1 MAYEGLPEDLSALSD
16 DELSALEE
24 AAVAAF
30 DEIAAQEEV
39 TPDSLAQADALAN
52 DIDAIRAERA
62 NREAMALENSARRE
76 ALQARVH
83 GTPESPGS
91 PDAAPE
97 GNAEFAAQE
106 PETVVTETPAV
117 STTAE
122 IPEKEEAAVTASTP
136 EPHYSPA
143 RTTPREAVAKR
154 KINVSLSNIAA
165 RAPEVN
171 GPRHSAESVMVATAD
186 IPGMAQG
193 ARLTDMRSLVQAMQA
208 RVKTVGVTQRG
219 DDAPRYSVATLDR
232 KFRHVIDREASPEKI
247 SEVLTAAS
255 DVESLVAAGGWCAPS
270 EISYD
275 LFNIVCEDGM
285 LDLPTVGINRGGIRF
300 PVSPDFSSL
309 SGNPALWTWTE
320 TQDIAAVTGTAQSG
334 TKTCGR
340 VPCPTFTEERLECD
354 GVCLTV
360 GNLMDDAY
368 PELIENH
375 TRLLFAFNA
384 HKMNLRRIQKLL
396 SASVAVSGFTGLGA
410 TGDSV
415 VNNVLGALAIQ
426 ATDYRAKFAMCQDA
440 ILEVVLPFWVLEM
453 MRSDLRRRN
462 GIELISVADVYIM
475 DLFDALNIRIQFVGD
490 WQLRTT
496 GFPGAS
502 AGLLTWPTQVQALM
516 FAPGTFVLG
525 QGLQLNLG
533 VIRDSVLNA
542 TNDYTAAWME
552 ECWLVAKLG
561 HESRLITINVCANGR
576 TGANDLT
583 ACGV

>member
-1 MAYEGLPEDLSALSD
+1 MAGYEGLPEDLSALSD

-30 DEIAAQEEV
+30 DEIAESDDV
-39 TPDSLAQADALAN
+39 TPESLAAADQIAN
-52 DIDAIRAERA
+52 DIDALRAEASR
-62 NREAMALENSARRE
+62 RQEMALENAARRE
-76 ALQARVH
+76 ELRGRVH
-83 GTPESPGS
+83 GTQPSGPEVEASAETTQTFAS
-91 PDAAPE
+91 EEDTEEPDPEGESVTENTQDIPEKAVTAAAPE
-97 GNAEFAAQE
+97 
-106 PETVVTETPAV
+106 
-117 STTAE
+117 
-122 IPEKEEAAVTASTP
+122 
-136 EPHYSPA
+136 HYSPA
-143 RTTPREAVAKR
+143 QTTPREAVAKR
-154 KINVSLSNIAA
+154 KLNLSLSGIQS
-165 RAPEVN
+165 RAPQVTT
-171 GPRHSAESVMVATAD
+171 PRNSSEAVLVATAD
-186 IPGMAQG
+186 IPGLAQG
-193 ARLTDMRSLVQAMQA
+193 ARLENMAGLVQAMQS
-208 RVKTVGVTQRG
+208 RVKTVGITARG
-219 DDAPRYSVATLDR
+219 DDAPRYSVATLNR
-232 KFRHVIDREASPEKI
+232 QFKHLVDREASPQQI
-247 SEVLTAAS
+247 SDVLTAAS
-255 DVESLVAAGGWCAPS
+255 DPQALVAAGGWCSPS

-275 LFNIVCEDGM
+275 LFNVVCEDGM
-285 LDLPTVGINRGGIRF
+285 LDLPTVGVNRGGIRF
-300 PVSPDFSSL
+300 PISPDFSSL
-309 SGNPALWTWTE
+309 SGNPAMWSWTE

-340 VPCPTFTEERLECD
+340 VPCATFSEERLECN

-384 HKMNLRRIQKLL
+384 HQMNLRRINKLVA
-396 SASVAVSGFTGLGA
+396 ASVAVSGFTGMGA

-440 ILEVVLPFWVLEM
+440 PLEVVLPFWILDM
-453 MRSDLRRRN
+453 MRSDLRRRT
-462 GIELISVADVYIM
+462 GIELISVADSYLM
-475 DLFDALNIRIQFVGD
+475 DLFNALNIRVQFVGD
-490 WQLRTT
+490 WQMRTT
-496 GFPGAS
+496 GFPGAA
-502 AGLLTWPTQVQALM
+502 AGLLAWPTQVQALM

-542 TNDYTAAWME
+542 TNDFTAAWME
-552 ECWLVAKLG
+552 ECWLIAKLG

>member
-1 MAYEGLPEDLSALSD
+1 MAGYEGLPEDLSALSD
-16 DELSALEE
+16 DELSALEA
-24 AAVAAF
+24 AAVEAF
-30 DEIAAQEEV
+30 DELADSEDV
-39 TPDSLAQADALAN
+39 TPESLAAADALAN
-52 DIDAIRAERA
+52 DIDALRAEAAR
-62 NREAMALENSARRE
+62 RQEMALENAAKRE
-76 ALQARVH
+76 ELRGRVH
-83 GTPESPGS
+83 G
-91 PDAAPE
+91 
-97 GNAEFAAQE
+97 AEA
-106 PETVVTETPAV
+106 
-117 STTAE
+117 TTAE
-122 IPEKEEAAVTASTP
+122 DASASEGGEGAETFAAKETPVDETESTQEIPAKEEKAVTASTP
-136 EPHYSPA
+136 AHYSPA

-154 KINVSLSNIAA
+154 KLNLSLSGIQS
-165 RAPEVN
+165 RAPEVKT
-171 GPRHSAESVMVATAD
+171 PRSREESVLVATAD
-186 IPGMAQG
+186 IPGLAQG
-193 ARLTDMRSLVQAMQA
+193 ARLDTMAGLVQAMQS
-208 RVKTVGVTQRG
+208 RVKTVGITARG
-219 DDAPRYSVATLDR
+219 MDAPRHQVATLNR
-232 KFRHVIDREASPEKI
+232 KFKHLIDREANPQQI
-247 SEVLTAAS
+247 SDVLTAAS
-255 DVESLVAAGGWCAPS
+255 NPESLVAAGGWCAPS

-309 SGNPALWTWTE
+309 SGDESMWHWTE

-340 VPCPTFTEERLECD
+340 VPCATFTEERLECD
-354 GVCLTV
+354 GICLTV

-384 HKMNLRRIQKLL
+384 HQMNLRRINKLVA
-396 SASVAVSGFTGLGA
+396 ASVAVSGFTGMGA
-410 TGDSV
+410 VGDST

-440 ILEVVLPFWVLEM
+440 PLEVVLPYWVLEM

-462 GIELISVADVYIM
+462 GIELISVADSYLM

-496 GFPGAS
+496 GYPGAA
-502 AGLLTWPTQVQALM
+502 AGLLVWPTTVQALM
-516 FAPGTFVLG
+516 YAPGTFVLG
-525 QGLQLNLG
+525 NGLQLNLG

-542 TNDYTAAWME
+542 TNDFTAAWME
-552 ECWLVAKLG
+552 ECWLIAKLG
-561 HESRLITINVCANGR
+561 HESRLISINVCSNGR

>member
-1 MAYEGLPEDLSALSD
+1 MAAYEGLPEDLSVLSD
-16 DELSALEE
+16 EELSALET
-24 AAVAAF
+24 AAIEAF
-30 DEIAAQEEV
+30 DEIAGQEEV
-39 TPDSLAQADALAN
+39 TPESLATADALAN
-52 DIDAIRAERA
+52 DIDSIRAERD
-62 NREAMALENSARRE
+62 RRTEMALENSARRE
-76 ALQARVH
+76 ALQGRVH
-83 GTPESPGS
+83 GTPETP
-91 PDAAPE
+91 
-97 GNAEFAAQE
+97 AETESSETFAAE
-106 PETVVTETPAV
+106 ETTDMADGTE
-117 STTAE
+117 STQD
-122 IPEKEEAAVTASTP
+122 IPEKEAAVTASTTP
-136 EPHYSPA
+136 EHYTPA
-143 RTTPREAVAKR
+143 TTTPREAVAKR
-154 KINVSLSNIAA
+154 KLNISLGGIQA
-165 RAPEVN
+165 RAPEVTT
-171 GPRHSAESVMVATAD
+171 PRNQGESVLVATAD
-186 IPGMAQG
+186 IPGLAQG
-193 ARLTDMRSLVQAMQA
+193 ARLTDMAGLVNAMQS
-208 RVKTVGVTQRG
+208 RVKTVGVTARG
-219 DDAPRYSVATLDR
+219 DDAPRYSVATLNRQYKHVVDR
-232 KFRHVIDREASPEKI
+232 DADPRQI
-247 SEVLTAAS
+247 SDVLTAAANP
-255 DVESLVAAGGWCAPS
+255 DALVAAGGWCAPS

-285 LDLPTVGINRGGIRF
+285 IDLPTVGINRGGIRF

-309 SGNPALWTWTE
+309 SGNAALWSWNE

-340 VPCPTFTEERLECD
+340 VPCPTFSEVRLECD

-384 HKMNLRRIQKLL
+384 HKMNLKKINKLVA
-396 SASVAVSGFTGLGA
+396 ASVAVSGFTGLGA

-440 ILEVVLPFWVLEM
+440 VLEVVLPYWVLEM

-462 GIELISVADVYIM
+462 GIELISVADSYLM

-496 GFPGAS
+496 GFPGAA

-516 FAPGTFVLG
+516 YAPGTFVLG
-525 QGLQLNLG
+525 NGLQLNLG
-533 VIRDSVLNA
+533 VIRDSVLNE

-552 ECWLVAKLG
+552 ECWLIAKLG

>member
-1 MAYEGLPEDLSALSD
+1 MAAYEGLPEDLSVLSD
-16 DELSALEE
+16 EELSALET
-24 AAVAAF
+24 AAIEAF
-30 DEIAAQEEV
+30 DEIAGQEEV
-39 TPDSLAQADALAN
+39 TPESLATADALAN
-52 DIDAIRAERA
+52 DIDSIRAERD
-62 NREAMALENSARRE
+62 RRTEMALENSARRE
-76 ALQARVH
+76 ALQGRVH
-83 GTPESPGS
+83 GTPETP
-91 PDAAPE
+91 
-97 GNAEFAAQE
+97 AETESSETFAAE
-106 PETVVTETPAV
+106 ETTDMADGTE
-117 STTAE
+117 STQD
-122 IPEKEEAAVTASTP
+122 IPEKEAAVTASTTP
-136 EPHYSPA
+136 EHYTPA
-143 RTTPREAVAKR
+143 TTTPREAVAKR
-154 KINVSLSNIAA
+154 KLNISLGGIQA
-165 RAPEVN
+165 RAPEVTT
-171 GPRHSAESVMVATAD
+171 PRNQGESVLVATAD
-186 IPGMAQG
+186 IPGLAQG
-193 ARLTDMRSLVQAMQA
+193 ARLTDMAGLVNAMQS
-208 RVKTVGVTQRG
+208 RVKTVGVTARG
-219 DDAPRYSVATLDR
+219 DDAPRYSVATLNRQYKHVVDR
-232 KFRHVIDREASPEKI
+232 DADPRQI
-247 SEVLTAAS
+247 SDVLTAAANP
-255 DVESLVAAGGWCAPS
+255 DALVAAGGWCAPS

-285 LDLPTVGINRGGIRF
+285 IDLPTVGINRGGIRF

-309 SGNPALWTWTE
+309 SGNAALWSWNE
-320 TQDIAAVTGTAQSG
+320 TQDIAAVTGTEQSG
-334 TKTCGR
+334 IKTCGR
-340 VPCPTFTEERLECD
+340 VPCPTFSEVRLECD

-384 HKMNLRRIQKLL
+384 HKMNLKKINKLVA
-396 SASVAVSGFTGLGA
+396 ASVAVSGFTGLGA

-440 ILEVVLPFWVLEM
+440 VLEVVLPYWVLEM

-462 GIELISVADVYIM
+462 GIELISVADSYLM

-496 GFPGAS
+496 GFPGAA

-516 FAPGTFVLG
+516 YAPGTFVLG
-525 QGLQLNLG
+525 NGLQLNLG
-533 VIRDSVLNA
+533 VIRDSVLNE

-552 ECWLVAKLG
+552 ECWLIAKLG